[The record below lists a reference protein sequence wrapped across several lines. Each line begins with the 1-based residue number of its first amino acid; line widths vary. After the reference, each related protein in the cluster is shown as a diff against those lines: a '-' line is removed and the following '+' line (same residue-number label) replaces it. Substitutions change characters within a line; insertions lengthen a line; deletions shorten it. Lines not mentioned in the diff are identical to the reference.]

1 MGHGNAIAK
10 NGHFY
15 YLLLGI
21 KVFLSLNRNI
31 DVCVFFLAALSN
43 GAYERFCVLFNI
55 GALLSQIASSQNHTS
70 DDGLKTS
77 AKYYQQSAGIFAY
90 LKDNVN
96 PVLQTLPTPD
106 LAVSC
111 LSTLSAIMVAQAQEC
126 IYTKASTGELSNIF
140 INIIELSC

>member
-1 MGHGNAIAK
+1 MERQLPKMTTFIICCLVSKYSHHSTVTLMHG
-10 NGHFY
+10 FS
-15 YLLLGI
+15 
-21 KVFLSLNRNI
+21 FT
-31 DVCVFFLAALSN
+31 ALSN

-90 LKDNVN
+90 LKDNIY

-126 IYTKASTGELSNIF
+126 IYTKASTGELSKIF
-140 INIIELSC
+140 IIDLSC